1 MPRCIS
7 TLIQSDRSFSF
18 TMNSPPVSY
27 FLKAAAGIEKGA
39 SSPGHE
45 VAGRITPKHIYE
57 IAEIKSKDPAFAG
70 VPLESV
76 CRTIAGSARS
86 LGIEIVKK

>member
-1 MPRCIS
+1 MSEFYNI
-7 TLIQSDRSFSF
+7 IQSDRSFNF
-18 TMNSPPVSY
+18 TMKSPPVTY
-27 FLKAAAGIEKGA
+27 FLKAAAGITKGA
-39 SSPGHE
+39 SRPGHQ

-86 LGIEIVKK
+86 LGIEIVKN